1 MAGKLSATQ
10 LAAFQAT
17 ATAALDL
24 SGIQVQRATR
34 TQNQW
39 GGIGSES
46 WATLAT
52 VAGGWA
58 KPSASVMTQYAGLIG
73 ALASWVVRLPSGT
86 PIRNGDRL
94 VMPSGDTL
102 LVQADLTESSY
113 STCVR
118 VLASEVR

>member
-10 LAAFQAT
+10 LAAFQAA
-17 ATAALDL
+17 ATAAMDL
-24 SGIQVQRATR
+24 SGIVVQRATR
-34 TQNQW
+34 TQNPW
-39 GGIGSES
+39 GGFSES

-52 VAGGWA
+52 VVGGWA
-58 KPSASVMTQYAGLIG
+58 KPSAGVMAQYAGLIG
-73 ALASWVVRLPSGT
+73 SLASWVVRLPSGT
-86 PIRNGDRL
+86 AVRNGDRL
-94 VMPSGDTL
+94 VMPSGETL

>member
-1 MAGKLSATQ
+1 MAGKLSAAQ

-34 TQNQW
+34 AQNQW
-39 GGIGSES
+39 GGFSES
-46 WATLAT
+46 FTTLAT

-58 KPSASVMTQYAGLIG
+58 KPSAAVMQQYAGLIG

-86 PIRNGDRL
+86 TIRNGDRL

-102 LVQADLTESSY
+102 VVQADLTESSY